1 MSRLGIDGFDQ
12 LVPETIPKPG
22 AVLLLVPPAEEKD
35 QIAAQFVLEGLRNG
49 DVAIVL
55 GSEAGIRDLVRRA
68 GNLGFDAEK
77 SVAQGRLV
85 PVDWEHV
92 VAPKNGNHGGLP
104 AVEAAVTAAAGSAKG
119 ATTSRKY
126 LGSTRTSLSVITS
139 TSYFAS
145 FTKRQRLLTL
155 LFSPKCS
162 TPVTKRIRASG
173 KSF

>member
-1 MSRLGIDGFDQ
+1 MFVLPLPASPKRRVMHPPSNPPPRRSSTAFAPSGTRIGSAGFDQ

-35 QIAAQFVLEGLRNG
+35 QIAAQFVLEGLQNG

-77 SVAQGRLV
+77 SVSEGRLV

-104 AVEAAVTAAAGSAKG
+104 ALAAALTAAAGSPKG
-119 ATTSRKY
+119 AH
-126 LGSTRTSLSVITS
+126 G
-139 TSYFAS
+139 
-145 FTKRQRLLTL
+145 
-155 LFSPKCS
+155 
-162 TPVTKRIRASG
+162 
-173 KSF
+173 